1 VGGGIAGALIG
12 VVVLLALPRFL
23 PFSLDSRVA
32 GLVMGRDRVGGGR
45 AMIEAA
51 DPAGHRDM
59 MIAGWVYETNRAALD
74 KCIAAMLQTK
84 QDQRCVLTL
93 PAGNNGGRQ

>member
-51 DPAGHRDM
+51 DPAGHPRHDDRRMGLRDQPR
-59 MIAGWVYETNRAALD
+59 RA
-74 KCIAAMLQTK
+74 
-84 QDQRCVLTL
+84 R
-93 PAGNNGGRQ
+93 

>member
-1 VGGGIAGALIG
+1 
-12 VVVLLALPRFL
+12 LALPRFL
-23 PFSLDSRVA
+23 PFSLDTHIA
-32 GLVMGRDRVGGGR
+32 GLVMGRDRVGAGR
-45 AMIEAA
+45 AIIEAA

-59 MIAGWVYETNRAALD
+59 MTAGWVYETNRAALD

-93 PAGNNGGRQ
+93 PAGNSGARP